1 VNTTIFIL
9 VESVK
14 FIVDLITGAA
24 SIKLLG
30 GPLLIVQIAGE
41 TAKSGFVNLLS
52 FLALLSV
59 NLSFINVLPIP
70 VLDGGHLL
78 FLAIEKIKRSPLTLK
93 QRATAQQIG
102 IAFLILLMIFI
113 TYNDLLRLMR

>member
-1 VNTTIFIL
+1 
-9 VESVK
+9 VESIK
-14 FIVDLITGAA
+14 FIVGLITGTA

-30 GPLLIVQIAGE
+30 GPLFIVQTAGE

-102 IAFLILLMIFI
+102 FAFLILLMIFI
-113 TYNDLLRLMR
+113 TYNDLLRLLR